1 MRLIFYLQLHME
13 YFETAALPQRRNG
26 QTCHVKDSGHSITWK
41 CPQHGTGI
49 TEIIMPPAPVYVRRN
64 RPSDVGKYCSVCK
77 NPIHTRYA
85 DLAFHC
91 VNPSCDNVCH
101 LAATCSR
108 FVNPR
113 RTRKSTR
120 FGTRVWHCHLH
131 SSPSAT
137 SHPSLSPDNSPS
149 GPTPPSLTSIL
160 NQGLSLADAKSSKEK
175 CAKCSAALRSNTV
188 PVRCSV

>member
-13 YFETAALPQRRNG
+13 YFETAAPPQCRNG
-26 QTCHVKDSGHSITWK
+26 QTRHVKDSGHSITWK

-64 RPSDVGKYCSVCK
+64 RPSAVGKYCYVCK

-108 FVNPR
+108 FINPR
-113 RTRKSTR
+113 RTARAR
-120 FGTRVWHCHLH
+120 ALAPEFGTVISTLHHQQLRIHHYHL
-131 SSPSAT
+131 T
-137 SHPSLSPDNSPS
+137 TRL
-149 GPTPPSLTSIL
+149 LV
-160 NQGLSLADAKSSKEK
+160 Q
-175 CAKCSAALRSNTV
+175 LRHH
-188 PVRCSV
+188 